1 MKITVNEVDMFVPW
15 ACLKGQ
21 SGHTQ
26 SWYSVKQWDLGET
39 QPLLILCFFCS
50 RRGLPEVDTRN
61 IALTF
66 QDLQSFSEI
75 SRSQAR

>member
-1 MKITVNEVDMFVPW
+1 MKITANEVDRLVPW

-39 QPLLILCFFCS
+39 QSPGLCFFCS
-50 RRGLPEVDTRN
+50 RRGLLEVGARN
-61 IALTF
+61 TALTF
-66 QDLQSFSEI
+66 KDLQSFSEI

>member
-1 MKITVNEVDMFVPW
+1 MKITVNEVDMLVPW
-15 ACLKGQ
+15 ASLKGQ

-26 SWYSVKQWDLGET
+26 SWYSVKQWDLRET
-39 QPLLILCFFCS
+39 QSLSLCFFCS
-50 RRGLPEVDTRN
+50 RRGLPEVDARN

-66 QDLQSFSEI
+66 QDSQSFSEI